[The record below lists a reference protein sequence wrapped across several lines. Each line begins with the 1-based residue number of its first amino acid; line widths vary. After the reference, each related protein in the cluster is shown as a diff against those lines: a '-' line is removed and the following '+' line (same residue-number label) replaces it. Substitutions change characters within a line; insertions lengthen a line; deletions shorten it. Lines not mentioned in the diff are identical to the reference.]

1 MANLSLLKT
10 ALKQY
15 TNAEKAEFL
24 PRFFQAYP
32 GGYGEGDK
40 FLGISVPDQR
50 RVAKKYFKQLS
61 LHEIIKLLHEPIHEY
76 RQTALFMLVYRFEKA
91 KDEAEK
97 EQIVAL
103 YLQNTAY
110 INNWDLV
117 DSSAYKIL
125 GAHLLHKKKDV
136 LYLLARS
143 GNLWEQRIAI
153 IATFSFIKAGFFSD
167 TLQLAEML
175 LDHPHD
181 LIHKAVGWMLRE
193 VGKRD
198 LQVAYTFLQQH
209 YRQMPRTML
218 RYAIEKFSPA
228 LRQKFLQGTIQ

>member
-1 MANLSLLKT
+1 MSNLSFVKENLKFY
-10 ALKQY
+10 A
-15 TNAEKAEFL
+15 NAEKAEFL
-24 PRFFQAYP
+24 PRFFQAFP
-32 GGYGEGDK
+32 GGYGEGDR
-40 FLGISVPDQR
+40 FLGVSVPDQR
-50 RVAKKYFKQLS
+50 RVAKKYFQKLS
-61 LHEIIKLLHEPIHEY
+61 LSEIIKLLQEPIHEY

-91 KDEAEK
+91 KDETEK

-125 GAHLLHKKKDV
+125 GAYLLHREKDI

-143 GNLWEQRIAI
+143 NNLWEQRMAI
-153 IATFSFIKAGFFSD
+153 IATFAFIKAGFYSD
-167 TLQLAEML
+167 TLQLAEIL

-198 LQVAYTFLQQH
+198 LQLEHEFLRRH
-209 YRQMPRTML
+209 YQKMPRTML
-218 RYAIEKFSPA
+218 RYAIEKFPAA
-228 LRQKFLQGTIQ
+228 LRQKFLQGKVK